1 VLIQSQ
7 VSVRNL
13 STLNTTVLSYAVSP
27 QVAERVLSGSQA
39 RQVPFSTLPPNLPT
53 PPWHDSLTST
63 MNQLDSKFNR
73 FELKFDNLLTK
84 MDAEKL
90 VRKLETDTLAAK
102 LRLDAKNSTGE
113 LFDKLD
119 QMSAKMEAK
128 TDAKIDAKFAEL
140 LVKLDNRPSNLA
152 ELAQVLKPSRS
163 TVMALEICGYL
174 TLYAVMGFGLFI
186 LTQVVQGKRYNWD
199 KHI

>member
-1 VLIQSQ
+1 
-7 VSVRNL
+7 
-13 STLNTTVLSYAVSP
+13 
-27 QVAERVLSGSQA
+27 
-39 RQVPFSTLPPNLPT
+39 
-53 PPWHDSLTST
+53 

-73 FELKFDNLLTK
+73 FELKFDNFVAT

-128 TDAKIDAKFAEL
+128 TDAKIDAEFVKL
-140 LVKLDNRPSNLA
+140 LVKLDNRPSKLA
-152 ELAQVLKPSRS
+152 ELAQVLKPS
-163 TVMALEICGYL
+163 TNTILALEICGYS
-174 TLYAVMGFGLFI
+174 TLYAVMGFGLFAV
-186 LTQVVQGKRYNWD
+186 TQVVQGKRYNWD
-199 KHI
+199 KHV